1 MTIKEYFNSLPNR
14 ISANIFALLGFVNFL
29 FLFCYIGSDV
39 FHNSFYN
46 FIFNFF
52 IQVILFGI
60 ICLVSLPVLIPFL
73 CMLKKDDKILSI
85 LHIFCIF
92 ILISMILYFL
102 YKFLLPNTQIL
113 YVCDIYAHI
122 YLLSLFI
129 FYLLFFHVQ
138 DIKKKFPITNTTLIN
153 NKFYRVFIKVFCSY
167 FWILYIPFAI
177 SCLIFLFI
185 NLFADYIK
193 I

>member
-113 YVCDIYAHI
+113 YVYEFYSH
-122 YLLSLFI
+122 LMWLFSCFLIIIQI
-129 FYLLFFHVQ
+129 FYLI
-138 DIKKKFPITNTTLIN
+138 DKKKNFKILNSTLIN
-153 NKFYRVFIKVFCSY
+153 NRLYRIFVKIFYCY
-167 FWILYIPFAI
+167 FWILYIPFVIAFGIFIYI
-177 SCLIFLFI
+177 SLF
-185 NLFADYIK
+185 
-193 I
+193 